1 MATAAAQDAVYTRRT
16 VLAVPAAHAAPPPS
30 SSVATTTA
38 GAAAAATH
46 APSMHIH
53 RTGSVDISWSGTEG
67 RPQQQP
73 QQQRSPATSPS
84 SRASRTSRDGRTS
97 FGSHHDRS
105 VVGNSGDRGS
115 PARGH
120 GHRLSGASLSASLR
134 SSNGERAVT
143 GGARGVHQQ
152 YHQKHEKRQ
161 HRAADDDLLQ
171 RSIDAEM
178 RRSTEVRRA
187 AEMNLHY
194 SLCVCVC
201 VVCCICLYSS

>member
-1 MATAAAQDAVYTRRT
+1 MATAATQDAVYTRRT
-16 VLAVPAAHAAPPPS
+16 VLAVPAAHAAPPSS

-38 GAAAAATH
+38 AAAAAATAATH

-67 RPQQQP
+67 QPQQQP

-84 SRASRTSRDGRTS
+84 SRASRASRDGRTS

-105 VVGNSGDRGS
+105 VVGNSGVGGS

-120 GHRLSGASLSASLR
+120 GHRLSGASLSASVR
-134 SSNGERAVT
+134 SSNGERAVM

-152 YHQKHEKRQ
+152 HHHEQHQKRE

-187 AEMNLHY
+187 AEMNL
-194 SLCVCVC
+194 L
-201 VVCCICLYSS
+201 